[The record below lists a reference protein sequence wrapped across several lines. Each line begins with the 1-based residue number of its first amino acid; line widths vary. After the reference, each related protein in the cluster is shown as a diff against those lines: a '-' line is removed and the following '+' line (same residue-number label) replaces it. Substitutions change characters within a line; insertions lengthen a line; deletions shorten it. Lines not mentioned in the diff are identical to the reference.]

1 MRKLIFGLIVV
12 IALVIIFMRGDSF
25 FELIETMQKGSAIPL
40 AIAIGTQLCK
50 YVSQSFAFSNAF
62 KTVGETIKPRHTINL
77 VFGMFFMN
85 TIAPS
90 VGASGIVLVVDDARR
105 RGVPTGRAT
114 SAAILMQISIETG
127 FLVIMIIGFTILAI
141 TGTMNPFWLI
151 FALVV
156 VALVAFMVSLL
167 VLGRKRP
174 HVVLRVLSWAER
186 TVNKLLVKIKKSPM
200 DPWAEGLVE
209 SFGEAAGMIAHNPK
223 KAVKVFL
230 FSIVA
235 STCELTCFIL
245 CGIGFGVDILPAL
258 IGGYVVATLF
268 AMISITPQGVGF
280 VEAAILVLMTAYGI
294 STAAATAVGLVY
306 RGLVFWMPFIIG
318 AILINRTKTFSRKDM
333 KSDKAKDDSDD
344 GASSDDA
351 DEAEAEGGDY
361 ANKKLNDVADL
372 IEEGRVEEVSAI
384 FEAED

>member
-1 MRKLIFGLIVV
+1 MRKLIFGIIIIV
-12 IALVIIFMRGDSF
+12 ALVIVFMRGDSF
-25 FELIETMQKGSAIPL
+25 FELIETMKTGATIPL
-40 AIAIGTQLCK
+40 VIAIGTQFCK
-50 YVSQSFAFSNAF
+50 YISQSFAFSNAF

-127 FLVIMIIGFTILAI
+127 FLVIMLIGFTVLAF
-141 TGTMNPFWLI
+141 TGTMNPFWI
-151 FALVV
+151 VFALVV
-156 VALVAFMVSLL
+156 VALVGFMASLL
-167 VLGRKRP
+167 VLGRRKP
-174 HVVLRVLSWAER
+174 HVVRRPLMWVER
-186 TVNKLLVKIKKSPM
+186 TVNKILVKFKRDPLE
-200 DPWAEGLVE
+200 PWAAALVE
-209 SFGEAAGMIAHNPK
+209 SFSEAAGMIGHNPH

-230 FSIVA
+230 FSILA

-268 AMISITPQGVGF
+268 AMISLTPQGVGF

-294 STAAATAVGLVY
+294 STAAATAVGIVY

-318 AILINRTKTFSRKDM
+318 AVLINKTKTFSRKDM
-333 KSDKAKDDSDD
+333 KEEEAK
-344 GASSDDA
+344 GTIETAS
-351 DEAEAEGGDY
+351 ENIGEVAELVSVSTLE
-361 ANKKLNDVADL
+361 KVESILE
-372 IEEGRVEEVSAI
+372 IE
-384 FEAED
+384 D